1 MTRRMVEI
9 DDAALAAARTALG
22 TTTIKATVDA
32 ALHAVVAARNARVD
46 EALAAFTTFEFT
58 DPDAEREDAWRRS

>member
-9 DDAALAAARTALG
+9 DDAALGAARTALG
-22 TTTIKATVDA
+22 TSTIKDTVDA

-58 DPDAEREDAWRRS
+58 NPDPEREDAWRRS